1 MPTPVPILGND
12 SFSKNRKTAFS
23 ASDIVSSQRTSG
35 QAYLYEVEGNFTPTN
50 TESGS
55 RGGLLYPILN
65 KNNIQ
70 VQLPP
75 NAILN
80 YVVAHSDVALTN
92 SSAVT
97 DTDGNGGLGFYL
109 ALTTAG
115 TGGTAAVIGATGWV
129 VQPNTGP
136 TPDYITQNFISFT
149 GANVGYGFGVTGW
162 TGSTNTYL
170 CAMAVSTG
178 SRAFGAGTVTARVI
192 YSQYV

>member
-12 SFSKNRKTAFS
+12 SFSRNRKTAFS

-50 TESGS
+50 TQSGS
-55 RGGLLYPILN
+55 RGGLLYPVLD

-80 YVVAHSDVALTN
+80 YVVAHSDVALT
-92 SSAVT
+92 AAAQAG
-97 DTDGNGGLGFYL
+97 DGGMGFYM

-136 TPDYITQNFISFT
+136 TPDYITQNFISLT
-149 GANVGYGFGVTGW
+149 GANVGYGFAVTGW

-178 SRAFGAGTVTARVI
+178 SRAFTAGTVTARVI

>member
-97 DTDGNGGLGFYL
+97 DTAGNGGMGFYL

-115 TGGTAAVIGATGWV
+115 TGGTAAVIGATGWTQTDLV
-129 VQPNTGP
+129 A
-136 TPDYITQNFISFT
+136 DYVTQNFISFT

-178 SRAFGAGTVTARVI
+178 SRAFAAGTVTARVI